1 MLIFCVV
8 ATGFSILYWLCIL
21 WWWCWFS
28 HLVVSDSCDPLDCS
42 LSGSSTHG
50 FSRQEYWSGLP
61 SPSPGD
67 LPEPGIEPSSPAS
80 PALQADSLPQRRQ
93 GSPMGERGQVREYTS
108 VRKDKSQGSGEFRV
122 RRRREDRSRSHIIM
136 ALYEPCS

>member
-1 MLIFCVV
+1 M
-8 ATGFSILYWLCIL
+8 
-21 WWWCWFS
+21 
-28 HLVVSDSCDPLDCS
+28 SDSCDPVDCS

-61 SPSPGD
+61 SPPPGD

-93 GSPMGERGQVREYTS
+93 GSPTGERGQVREYTS